1 MNTQRWQPSWNK
13 ISIFTA
19 IGPIAVGYV
28 LLTATTAPVSAQPV
42 ILVEQGMVS
51 RPLTAGSLIY
61 GSPIPSPILVHPTNG
76 LVPSPTYYSA
86 PVSPNPRYYSYPN
99 PTYYS
104 YPTSPT
110 YYSYP
115 ARRRTVV
122 NSTLLNPILVNP
134 TIRDSTLI
142 NPVIVNDPV
151 RQIPV
156 HHRRSRIIPGY
167 PY

>member
-19 IGPIAVGYV
+19 IVPITVGVV
-28 LLTATTAPVSAQPV
+28 LMTATTAPVSAQPV
-42 ILVEQGMVS
+42 ILVERGMVS

-61 GSPIPSPILVHPTNG
+61 GSPIPTPIPVHPTNG
-76 LVPSPTYYSA
+76 LLPSPTYYSD
-86 PVSPNPRYYSYPN
+86 PVSPRYYSYPS
-99 PTYYS
+99 PRYYS

-110 YYSYP
+110 YYSSP
-115 ARRRTVV
+115 VRRRTVV

-156 HHRRSRIIPGY
+156 PHRRSRIILGY